1 MATIPLLSCLVI
13 VGVTLTLADVPCTS
27 PTVPASVCDCIIR
40 TNGQRFL
47 NCKDKG
53 LTSIPT
59 FTPTSDIFDEIDF
72 SYYVVALAE
81 SNRIT
86 FLPANAFQNITAKK
100 INLLT
105 NPIGNIALHAFLDD
119 RPRNNLQTLYLQGNS
134 TNQPPTDQIS
144 ILTQLVD
151 LHLQSYTKTRLQS
164 GDFPFPNLITLKLI
178 DFKRTS
184 SIESF
189 AFSPL
194 TKLKALHIE
203 KMPDM
208 TTLPVEALN
217 AVWRLEELHLK
228 DLHLTAIYGQTFN
241 SFINL
246 KYLYLHYNE
255 VELSI
260 QNNAFGGSANSL
272 THLYLQ
278 YNELTSL
285 NFLSAQNFP
294 NLTHLDL
301 SNNYELY
308 QELNATTFARLSALR
323 TLMLQDIGLT
333 NVRQT
338 MFTGIS
344 RMHTLDISYN
354 YIGTIE
360 TAAFSLMP
368 ELTELRLARQTV
380 GSTQSTL
387 ILQTNAFQGIGSLQ
401 HLLLEANKINFAQ
414 FWPLL
419 ESLPNLLELNLDE
432 TELQTISDYAFRYNT
447 KLHTLS
453 LRQNN
458 ISSINQ
464 RTFFGPRYTL
474 QSLDLALN
482 KLQTIDACVF
492 SDFPTKP
499 KFYFTNNSLA
509 CDCNLVWLYDWVLTQ
524 QADAVLYY
532 VGTCSSPPNLH
543 DLHMVRNFTKD
554 VMCPSNSN
562 PVPNCPDLYS
572 TTTSST
578 TTSTTTQTPTP
589 TPRPKPPVPA
599 FSFIVNQPGENFIEL
614 SWTVTDKTDVTGYV
628 ITMVSN
634 YQPTVT
640 RSIAKEESSQRFHD
654 LRSGETFYFCLA
666 LKIEGELRDSDRKC
680 VSANTLVPVTTTSSN
695 TPTTAAP
702 QANIGL
708 IAGLAGG
715 GVVLVILV
723 VVIVYLLL
731 RSNKQRKAP
740 TTTPVSF
747 TMHPHANIPQAG
759 GTAKRFA
766 KKPDKEGAS
775 PDDIN
780 ISVVSNGAMNN
791 PDRISAGSYQFLNE
805 KGVDHSPMPSGSKDT
820 GPDHYMNS
828 LDNRPLPRAPGGAKG
843 RGYVNTGY
851 KNSREHLPETSKNN
865 YYEVRY

>member
-27 PTVPASVCDCIIR
+27 PTVPASVCDCLIR
-40 TNGQRFL
+40 TNGERFL
-47 NCKDKG
+47 NCRDKQ
-53 LTSIPT
+53 LTEIPT

-72 SYYVVALAE
+72 SYDVVATAN

-86 FLPANAFQNITAKK
+86 SLPANAFQNITSKK

-105 NPIGNIALHAFLDD
+105 NPIGDINLHAFFDE

-151 LHLQSYTKTRLQS
+151 LHFKSYTKTILQS
-164 GDFPFPNLITLKLI
+164 GDFPFPNLIKLKLE
-178 DFKRTS
+178 DFESTS
-184 SIESF
+184 SIESA

-194 TKLKALHIE
+194 TKLKILDLE
-203 KMPDM
+203 KMPSM
-208 TTLPVEALN
+208 TALPVEALN

-228 DLHLTAIYGQTFN
+228 DLHLTVIYGQTFN

-246 KYLYLHYNE
+246 KYLYLHYNK
-255 VELSI
+255 VRLSI
-260 QNNAFGGSANSL
+260 ENNAFGGSANSL

-285 NFLSAQNFP
+285 NFLSTQNFP

-301 SNNYELY
+301 SYNYD
-308 QELNATTFARLSALR
+308 LNQALSATTFSRLSALR
-323 TLMLQDIGLT
+323 TLTLQDIGLT

-354 YIGTIE
+354 SIGTIE

-368 ELTELRLARQTV
+368 ELTELRLIGQTL
-380 GSTQSTL
+380 GATL
-387 ILQTNAFQGIGSLQ
+387 LFQPNAFQGIGSLQ
-401 HLLLEANKINFAQ
+401 HLLLETNKINFAQ

-474 QSLDLALN
+474 QTLDLSSN
-482 KLQTIDACVF
+482 ELQTIDACIF

-499 KFYFTNNSLA
+499 KFYFTNNPLA

-532 VGTCSSPPNLH
+532 VGTCGSPPNLK
-543 DLHMVRNFTKD
+543 DKHMVKDFTKD
-554 VMCPSNSN
+554 DMCPSNSN
-562 PVPNCPDLYS
+562 PVPDCPDLYT

-578 TTSTTTQTPTP
+578 TTSTTTQTPTT
-589 TPRPKPPVPA
+589 TPRPKPPVPD
-599 FSFIVNQPGENFIEL
+599 FSFIVTQPGENFIEL

-680 VSANTLVPVTTTSSN
+680 VSANTLVPVSTTI

-731 RSNKQRKAP
+731 RSNKQKKAQA
-740 TTTPVSF
+740 TTPVSF
-747 TMHPHANIPQAG
+747 TMHPHANMPQAG

-851 KNSREHLPETSKNN
+851 KNSREHLPETSKND
-865 YYEVRY
+865 YFEVRY